1 MITLSALLMNN
12 GLPNQP
18 ILLIEPHRNHAGIW
32 RIKFCYDHLEPL
44 SMNADQAS
52 ELAVG
57 LHQMAE
63 DEMAS
68 EIDETVV
75 RAKRYG
81 AM

>member
-1 MITLSALLMNN
+1 MN
-12 GLPNQP
+12 
-18 ILLIEPHRNHAGIW
+18 
-32 RIKFCYDHLEPL
+32 
-44 SMNADQAS
+44 SDQAS

-68 EIDETVV
+68 EIDEAVV
-75 RAKRYG
+75 RARRFS